1 MDTEINNSPLLLQN
15 PMRPLLLFALDV
27 NFSNLF
33 FAAESQFCFRIQYGT
48 KRPKRFINT
57 FNFRPISRS
66 LMKHTPVYTSRLAS
80 RCLWIEE
87 DMQLKVYKSTLSMPL
102 LSSDQP
108 VSQTQRKETSINM
121 NLHAKIIL

>member
-87 DMQLKVYKSTLSMPL
+87 DMQLKVYKKEYALYAPPLFRPASLSDPEEGNI
-102 LSSDQP
+102 D
-108 VSQTQRKETSINM
+108 
-121 NLHAKIIL
+121 